1 MKLTLPKRIDG
12 ADPVTLDAK
21 VWVVIGTNGAGK
33 SSFGRDLMER
43 YAPNVM
49 MISGLRALFITS
61 DDATPDPSEDEPTRL
76 RKLLERRMLMPR
88 LSEYEKLILRLQME
102 EFEAAVEFKEAAKR
116 ELNVSPPRTKMDVIQ
131 EVWERMF
138 PHNRLIR
145 KRGFIELISTG
156 RESGAYTAGR
166 MSDSEKLVFYLLGAA
181 LSAEPNALLIVEEP
195 ETLLHNSIKHQLWN
209 EIEALRPDCTFV
221 YLTHDIDFATARP
234 EGQRIWIRA
243 YDADAQL
250 WDYALIERDESLPD
264 ELYMEVLG
272 SRKPILFIEGTDTN
286 SIDSKLYPFI
296 FPDYLVKPMGG
307 CQKVIETTKAFSQLK
322 DFHMLDSRGIV
333 DRDRRTTEEIAYLR
347 QQHIYVPEVAEV
359 ENLLMLE
366 PVIKVV
372 AARLMKVPE
381 EVFGLVKENV
391 IRLFEKE
398 LDAQVILHA
407 KHQVRK
413 RLELTVDRKIS
424 TMEQLA
430 DHVERIRQQI
440 HVEQIYQ
447 QIKAQFQA
455 LIDQQDYAGILRV
468 YNQKGMLPQ
477 SRLCAICGIS
487 NKESYLNLIL
497 SILKENQSDAEAIR
511 LAIQQA
517 LGAA

>member
-1 MKLTLPKRIDG
+1 
-12 ADPVTLDAK
+12 
-21 VWVVIGTNGAGK
+21 
-33 SSFGRDLMER
+33 
-43 YAPNVM
+43 
-49 MISGLRALFITS
+49 
-61 DDATPDPSEDEPTRL
+61 
-76 RKLLERRMLMPR
+76 
-88 LSEYEKLILRLQME
+88 
-102 EFEAAVEFKEAAKR
+102 
-116 ELNVSPPRTKMDVIQ
+116 
-131 EVWERMF
+131 
-138 PHNRLIR
+138 
-145 KRGFIELISTG
+145 
-156 RESGAYTAGR
+156 
-166 MSDSEKLVFYLLGAA
+166 
-181 LSAEPNALLIVEEP
+181 
-195 ETLLHNSIKHQLWN
+195 
-209 EIEALRPDCTFV
+209 
-221 YLTHDIDFATARP
+221 
-234 EGQRIWIRA
+234 
-243 YDADAQL
+243 
-250 WDYALIERDESLPD
+250 
-264 ELYMEVLG
+264 
-272 SRKPILFIEGTDTN
+272 
-286 SIDSKLYPFI
+286 
-296 FPDYLVKPMGG
+296 MGG

>member
-12 ADPVTLDAK
+12 SDPVTLDSK

-43 YAPNVM
+43 YAPHSR
-49 MISGLRALFITS
+49 MISGFRALFIPS
-61 DDATPDPSEDEPTRL
+61 DDSEPDPSEDEPSRL
-76 RKLLERRMLMPR
+76 RRLLEKRLMQPR
-88 LSEYEKLILRLQME
+88 LSDYERLILRLQTE
-102 EFEAAVEFKEAAKR
+102 EFEAAVDFKEAAK
-116 ELNVSPPRTKMDVIQ
+116 LNTTVRPPETKMDLIQ
-131 EVWERMF
+131 KVWERMF

-145 KRGFIELISTG
+145 KRGFIELISVG
-156 RESGAYTAGR
+156 KESGSYTAGR
-166 MSDSEKLVFYLLGAA
+166 MSDSEKLVFYLLGET
-181 LSAEPNALLIVEEP
+181 LFAESGSLLIVEEP

-221 YLTHDIDFATARP
+221 YLTHDIDFASARP
-234 EGQRIWIRA
+234 ESQRVWIRA
-243 YDADAQL
+243 YDADARL
-250 WDYALIERDESLPD
+250 WDYALIEGDESFPD
-264 ELYMEVLG
+264 ELYIEILG

-322 DFHMLDSRGIV
+322 DFHTLDSRGIV
-333 DRDRRTTEEIAYLR
+333 DRDRRTPEEIAYLR

-366 PVIKVV
+366 SVIKVV
-372 AARLMKVPE
+372 AARLMKDPVV
-381 EVFGLVKENV
+381 VFDQVKENV
-391 IRLFEKE
+391 VRLFEKE
-398 LDAQVILHA
+398 LDSQVILHA

-413 RLELTVDRKIS
+413 RLELTVDRKIT

-430 DHVERIRQQI
+430 EHVEWIRQQV
-440 HVEQIYQ
+440 HVEEIYGT
-447 QIKAQFQA
+447 IKAQFQA
-455 LIDQQDYAGILRV
+455 MIEERDYMGILRV

-497 SILKENQSDAEAIR
+497 CILRENQSDARAIR
-511 LAIQQA
+511 QAIQQA
-517 LGAA
+517 LGTD